1 VNEQGETRTAAA
13 AAAADVDA
21 ATQAHFAARAA
32 TYSGGGDAALEL
44 MLELAALRPGERVL
58 DVATGTGQVLFPLAR
73 RVGPEGLAAG
83 VDFTPEMLAQAGRTG
98 AGAGDGAGD
107 GAGGGVGGRPVLVA
121 AHAVRLPFRE
131 GTFDAVTCR
140 YAVHH
145 FSDPERSL
153 AAMAAVLR
161 PGGRLVV
168 ADFERP
174 EEEAAGAA
182 QDRLE
187 ALRGHV
193 HVRIATRSQL
203 KALLAGAGCP
213 VVAEREAQREVRPQD
228 LLQGPNVSSRPE
240 QREALA
246 SLVQDLERE
255 GGAGMR
261 RREVEAGGEVRLV
274 RTDAVLLGIKGA
286 V

>member
-1 VNEQGETRTAAA
+1 MNERGETRMAT
-13 AAAADVDA
+13 ADVDS

-32 TYSGGGDAALEL
+32 TYSGGGDSSLEL

-58 DVATGTGQVLFPLAR
+58 DVATGTGLVLFPLAQ
-73 RVGPEGLAAG
+73 RVGPAGLAAG
-83 VDFTPEMLAQAGRTG
+83 VDFTPEMLAQARRRGDEAG
-98 AGAGDGAGD
+98 AGAG
-107 GAGGGVGGRPVLVA
+107 GRPALVA

-140 YAVHH
+140 FAVHH
-145 FSDPERSL
+145 FSDPEGGL

-174 EEEAAGAA
+174 EDEVNGAA

-203 KALLAGAGCP
+203 KAMLAGAGCP
-213 VVAEREAQREVRPQD
+213 VVAERDSEREVHPQD
-228 LLQGPNVSSRPE
+228 LLQGPHVSALPE
-240 QREALA
+240 QRADLDA
-246 SLVQDLERE
+246 LVQSLERE

-261 RREVEAGGEVRLV
+261 RRVEGAEGDVRLV
-274 RTDAVLLGIKGA
+274 RTDAVLLGIKSA

>member
-1 VNEQGETRTAAA
+1 MIEHGGTRMAAA
-13 AAAADVDA
+13 EADA

-32 TYSGGGDAALEL
+32 TYSGGGDASLEL
-44 MLELAALRPGERVL
+44 ILELAALRPGERVL

-73 RVGPEGLAAG
+73 RVGPQGLAAG

-98 AGAGDGAGD
+98 A

-140 YAVHH
+140 NAVHH

-174 EEEAAGAA
+174 EDEAAGAA

-193 HVRIATRSQL
+193 HVRIATRAQL
-203 KALLAGAGCP
+203 KALLAGVGCP

-228 LLQGPNVSSRPE
+228 LLHGPNISSRPE
-240 QREALA
+240 QREALHA
-246 SLVQDLERE
+246 LVQDLERE
-255 GGAGMR
+255 GGAGLR
-261 RREVEAGGEVRLV
+261 RREEGAGGDVRLV
-274 RTDAVLLGIKGA
+274 RTDVVLLGVKGA
-286 V
+286 A

>member
-1 VNEQGETRTAAA
+1 MIEHGGTRMAAA
-13 AAAADVDA
+13 EADA
-21 ATQAHFAARAA
+21 AIQAHFAARAA
-32 TYSGGGDAALEL
+32 TYSGGGDASLDL

-73 RVGPEGLAAG
+73 RVGPQGLAAG

-98 AGAGDGAGD
+98 AGGGD
-107 GAGGGVGGRPVLVA
+107 GAGGGAGGRPVLVA

-174 EEEAAGAA
+174 EDEAAGAA

-193 HVRIATRSQL
+193 HVRISTRAQL
-203 KALLAGAGCP
+203 KALLAGVGCP
-213 VVAEREAQREVRPQD
+213 VVAERDAQREVRPQD
-228 LLQGPNVSSRPE
+228 LLHGPNVSSRPE
-240 QREALA
+240 QREALDA
-246 SLVQDLERE
+246 LVQDLERE
-255 GGAGMR
+255 GGAGLR
-261 RREVEAGGEVRLV
+261 RREEGAGDDVRLV
-274 RTDAVLLGIKGA
+274 RTDVVLLGVKGA

>member
-1 VNEQGETRTAAA
+1 VTHGMNERGETRMAS
-13 AAAADVDA
+13 ADVDA

-32 TYSGGGDAALEL
+32 TYCGGGDASLEL

-58 DVATGTGQVLFPLAR
+58 DVATGTGLVLFPLAQ
-73 RVGPEGLAAG
+73 RVGPQGLAAG

-98 AGAGDGAGD
+98 ASA
-107 GAGGGVGGRPVLVA
+107 GAGGGVGDGVGGRPALVA
-121 AHAVRLPFRE
+121 AHAVRLPFRD

-174 EEEAAGAA
+174 EDEAAGAA

-213 VVAEREAQREVRPQD
+213 VVAERDAQREVRPQD

-240 QREALA
+240 QREALDA
-246 SLVQDLERE
+246 LVQDLERE
-255 GGAGMR
+255 GGAGLR
-261 RREVEAGGEVRLV
+261 RREAGAGGDVRLV
-274 RTDAVLLGIKGA
+274 RTDVVLLGIKGE